1 MREGE
6 RKKRKG
12 KAEGKACNLRSNDLT
27 YLQLKKENILAMEL
41 CNPPVCSHFR
51 SLKIICLELRKSQSH
66 SLTCFSIFLKGVHLS
81 ETILDQLTQN
91 SHCLLYESWNFFSPM
106 CFIFFQPLLLINY
119 NIVFVFLADYFSPL
133 LECIFL
139 EDRKFQGF
147 LICLLTLQYLEH
159 GEVSIN
165 ITNQPTVRCKPTQK

>member
-1 MREGE
+1 MDLTANWIQHKNESANSKSHQNKALKLKYWEHKIWKEKGGEKEKGMREGE

-12 KAEGKACNLRSNDLT
+12 KEEGKACNLRSNDLT

-106 CFIFFQPLLLINY
+106 CFIFFLAPIINK
-119 NIVFVFLADYFSPL
+119 L
-133 LECIFL
+133 
-139 EDRKFQGF
+139 
-147 LICLLTLQYLEH
+147 
-159 GEVSIN
+159 
-165 ITNQPTVRCKPTQK
+165 

>member
-106 CFIFFQPLLLINY
+106 CFIFFLAPIINK
-119 NIVFVFLADYFSPL
+119 L
-133 LECIFL
+133 
-139 EDRKFQGF
+139 
-147 LICLLTLQYLEH
+147 
-159 GEVSIN
+159 
-165 ITNQPTVRCKPTQK
+165 